1 MDPAHKILIYAVWF
15 AFMSVGGIVDAR
27 IWGDKSK
34 DPAWLQ
40 KYFDGFWLIALP
52 AIVLINGHIG
62 MVLAPLYASPYHFT
76 LESLL
81 VFAGMSVFWDL
92 WFVRI
97 EHGRIVSPVPRWLDW
112 PVRIGFFT
120 EAAIWRFHTVRVLVL
135 LASVFVLF

>member
-1 MDPAHKILIYAVWF
+1 MDPANKILIYAVWF
-15 AFMSVGGIVDAR
+15 AFMSVGGIIDAR

-40 KYFDGFWLIALP
+40 KTFDGFWLIALP

-62 MVLAPLYASPYHFT
+62 MVLSPLYSSPYIYD
-76 LESLL
+76 LESFL

-97 EHGRIVSPVPRWLDW
+97 EDGRFVAPLPRWLDW
-112 PVRIGFFT
+112 PVAIGFRTEEAVWRMHFARFT
-120 EAAIWRFHTVRVLVL
+120 ILII
-135 LASVFVLF
+135 SIPILF